1 MHSFHEFERMVE
13 RMYAYADK
21 YPVIYL
27 GCVVVLIILYLISRK
42 KGDDFNG

>member
-1 MHSFHEFERMVE
+1 MHSFHDFERMVN

-27 GCVVVLIILYLISRK
+27 GCVVALAVLYWISRK
-42 KGDDFNG
+42 KGDDSNG